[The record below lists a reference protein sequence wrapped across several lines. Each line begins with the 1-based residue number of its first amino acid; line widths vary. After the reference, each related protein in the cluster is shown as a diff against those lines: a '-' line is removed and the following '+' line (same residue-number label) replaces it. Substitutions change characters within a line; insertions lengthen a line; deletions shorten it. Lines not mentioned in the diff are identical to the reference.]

1 MTSRELLALAAIGA
15 PAVSGVAL
23 AFVPELLAEAVAK
36 TGAVLSALAAGALAA
51 VTLTMPGSPL
61 SNAGS
66 SSTRQQAF

>member
-15 PAVSGVAL
+15 PAVSGVAF
-23 AFVPELLAEAVAK
+23 AVVPEVLAEAVAK

-51 VTLTMPGSPL
+51 VTLTGPAARW

-66 SSTRQQAF
+66 SSTRQLAF